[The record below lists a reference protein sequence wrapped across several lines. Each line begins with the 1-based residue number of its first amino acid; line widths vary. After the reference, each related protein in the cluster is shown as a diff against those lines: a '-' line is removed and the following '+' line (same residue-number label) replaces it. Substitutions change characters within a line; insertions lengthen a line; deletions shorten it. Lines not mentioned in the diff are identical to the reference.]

1 MVAQYAKKGRR
12 QKASKGGRGSAR
24 VKDRKREKE
33 RESEF
38 SSARQ
43 FPNYREAFS
52 SSSCHWCSTFRVL
65 APSEPLDT
73 RVKCTNP
80 LGLSPL
86 SVCHEYVATV
96 TTRLSKKKKKKRN
109 GVIDPL
115 NFQRTLMSHYWIIG
129 LVGNDQH
136 GVVASEWIHSLEGWS
151 LIRNMRIFE
160 SV

>member
-12 QKASKGGRGSAR
+12 QKTSKGGRGNAR
-24 VKDRKREKE
+24 VKDRK

-80 LGLSPL
+80 LGLPPL
-86 SVCHEYVATV
+86 SVCHEYVQLLLLYV
-96 TTRLSKKKKKKRN
+96 LKKKNHRSKEFGSN
-109 GVIDPL
+109 ESLVEP
-115 NFQRTLMSHYWIIG
+115 IIG
-129 LVGNDQH
+129 QVGNDQH
-136 GVVASEWIHSLEGWS
+136 GVVHLNGAIH
-151 LIRNMRIFE
+151 LIRNMRIFKK
-160 SV
+160 